1 MDNTTTPS
9 GVIRAITAVMADL
22 PAIGKKDKSP
32 EGYTYRGIEAIT
44 KSLQPLLARHGV
56 VIVPNA
62 TVMQILPAPAMK
74 EGWQDVH
81 MSVTW
86 TVYGPDGSNITATT
100 HGIGRDRADKGAN
113 KAHTQALKYLLLSL
127 FMVAD
132 KADDSDGHTYNEQ
145 PTTPAPPPEP
155 TAGQRLFDLARQTKG
170 TPLEQQL
177 RDLAAEN
184 NRKLTAAA
192 FDADPQ
198 WAALVAATI
207 TNPEQDTAA

>member
-1 MDNTTTPS
+1 MDNTATPA
-9 GVIRAITAVMADL
+9 GVIRAISAVMADL

-86 TVYGPDGSNITATT
+86 TVYGPDGSSITATT

-145 PTTPAPPPEP
+145 PANAVEP
-155 TAGQRLFDLARQTKG
+155 TAGQRLFELAKRAKG

-177 RDLAAEN
+177 RDLANEN
-184 NRKLTAAA
+184 GRKLTAAA
-192 FDADPQ
+192 FDADPH
-198 WAALVAATI
+198 WAALVTATI

>member
-1 MDNTTTPS
+1 MDNHTPA
-9 GVIRAITAVMADL
+9 GVIRAISAVMADL

-62 TVMQILPAPAMK
+62 TVMQVLPAPAMK

-86 TVYGPDGSNITATT
+86 TIYGPDGSSITATT

-132 KADDSDGHTYNEQ
+132 KADDSDGHTYTEQ
-145 PTTPAPPPEP
+145 PAASAEP
-155 TAGQRLFDLARQTKG
+155 TAGQRLFELAKQTKG
-170 TPLEQQL
+170 TPVEQQL
-177 RDLAAEN
+177 RQLATDN
-184 NRKLTAAA
+184 GRKLTAAA
-192 FDADPQ
+192 FDADPH
-198 WAALVAATI
+198 WAALVTATI

>member
-1 MDNTTTPS
+1 MDTTTPA
-9 GVIRAITAVMADL
+9 GVTRAIAAVMADL

-44 KSLQPLLARHGV
+44 KNLQPLLAKHGV
-56 VIVPNA
+56 IIVPNA
-62 TVMQILPAPAMK
+62 TVMQVLPAPAMK
-74 EGWQDVH
+74 DGWQDVH

-86 TVYGPDGSNITATT
+86 TVYGPDGSSITATT

-132 KADDSDGHTYNEQ
+132 KADDSDGHSYD
-145 PTTPAPPPEP
+145 PPVEP
-155 TAGQRLFDLARQTKG
+155 SAGQRLFDLAKSTKG

-177 RDLAAEN
+177 RDLAATN
-184 NRKLTAAA
+184 NRKLTATA
-192 FDADPQ
+192 FDNDPA
-198 WAALVAATI
+198 WAELVHATI
-207 TNPEQDTAA
+207 TNTESSPA